1 MASREENSL
10 FLSLKEVHNTLQD
23 RLKEEEDE
31 KQSALEMQRR
41 AVEDEARRK
50 REEEEAKVR
59 AAEDAIRREREER
72 ERKER
77 EDRIRVEE
85 TERRARIEAQAR
97 IEEAQI
103 RAATEAIRNKPIP
116 VRLIAAVSAVL
127 IAFSIMVVIVVK
139 RSQEAA
145 KKDAMAKAIA
155 QIDAERR
162 HDRDEEARLQKALK
176 ARMAEAERL
185 GEMFNAAKSEQE
197 RIRLKDQAADAAS
210 RAAHASAEA
219 EAQRRAAKEREK
231 KAKFERCKN
240 ADDPL
245 CGI

>member
-10 FLSLKEVHNTLQD
+10 FLSLKEVHNSLQD

-31 KQSALEMQRR
+31 KRSALEAQRQ

-50 REEEEAKVR
+50 REEEEARVH
-59 AAEDAIRREREER
+59 AAEEAVRKEREER

-103 RAATEAIRNKPIP
+103 RAATEAIKNKPIP
-116 VRLIAAVSAVL
+116 VKLIAAVSAVL
-127 IAFSIMVVIVVK
+127 IAFSIMVVIMVK
-139 RSQEAA
+139 RSQETAR
-145 KKDAMAKAIA
+145 KEAIA
-155 QIDAERR
+155 QAKEQIASARKR
-162 HDRDEEARLQKALK
+162 DRDEQARLQAAL
-176 ARMAEAERL
+176 AERVAEMQKL
-185 GEMFNAAKSEQE
+185 GDMVKAARSEQE
-197 RIRLKDQAADAAS
+197 RIQLAQQARDAAS
-210 RAAHASAEA
+210 RAAHAAADA
-219 EAQRRAAKEREK
+219 EAQRKAAKEREK